1 MPEGKALQVNRV
13 EDVTDITILLKLILI
28 SIIELNKH

>member
-13 EDVTDITILLKLILI
+13 EDVTDITILLKVILI
-28 SIIELNKH
+28 SII

>member
-28 SIIELNKH
+28 SII